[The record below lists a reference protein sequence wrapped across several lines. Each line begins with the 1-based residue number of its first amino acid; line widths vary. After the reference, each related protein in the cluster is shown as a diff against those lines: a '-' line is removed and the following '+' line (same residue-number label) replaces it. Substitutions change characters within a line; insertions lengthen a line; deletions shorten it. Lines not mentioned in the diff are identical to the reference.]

1 MASIQNTP
9 FSKPTGDVIA
19 AAIKVHRALG
29 PGLLE
34 SAYMACLLF
43 ELRRSGFQVET
54 QRAVPVIYDGVSLDC
69 GYRLD
74 MVIDDLVVVELK
86 TIDRFAP
93 IHSAQML
100 TYLKLTGFPVGLL
113 INFNV
118 PLLKQGIKRLL
129 NTRPASRFLIA

>member
-34 SAYMACLLF
+34 SACMACLLF

-69 GYRLD
+69 GYRLEPQGPFP
-74 MVIDDLVVVELK
+74 LRL
-86 TIDRFAP
+86 
-93 IHSAQML
+93 
-100 TYLKLTGFPVGLL
+100 FPVREPTYNERFCLGAPPSGGSRKELL
-113 INFNV
+113 
-118 PLLKQGIKRLL
+118 
-129 NTRPASRFLIA
+129 